1 MNTELNS
8 RLQKISVFVQAY
20 MNASYQNRSDEDK
33 ANLDRY
39 LSNVEYRWKHT
50 LRVAQFGKVIAE
62 NEAADVE
69 LIVAACLLHDVAWF
83 DTNADNSRE
92 HGRIGAEKALPV
104 LESLG
109 YNQAQIENIC
119 YAVSAHVDEDN
130 PDTLEAKI
138 LSDADNVDR
147 FGPYRIL
154 QWCFSDI
161 EDYDKLAA
169 KLSERIHRLEHYREK
184 NPLFTPTGQQL
195 FTEQL
200 SLQIRFFSEFV
211 GEKEL
216 SVMPRI

>member
-8 RLQKISVFVQAY
+8 RLQKVSDFVQ
-20 MNASYQNRSDEDK
+20 SYLIESHLNRSEEDK
-33 ANLDRY
+33 ANLNRY
-39 LSNVEYRWKHT
+39 LSNSEYRWKHT

-92 HGRIGAEKALPV
+92 HGRPV

-109 YNQAQIENIC
+109 YDQEQIVNIC
-119 YAVSAHVDEDN
+119 YAVAVHVDADN
-130 PDTLEAKI
+130 PDTLEARI
-138 LSDADNVDR
+138 VSDADNVDR

-161 EDYDKLAA
+161 DDYEKLAT
-169 KLSERIHRLEHYREK
+169 KLSERIHRLEGYREK
-184 NPLFTPTGQQL
+184 NPLFTLTGQQL
-195 FTEQL
+195 FVEQL
-200 SLQIRFFSEFV
+200 NLQIRFFSEFV
-211 GEKEL
+211 GEKAL